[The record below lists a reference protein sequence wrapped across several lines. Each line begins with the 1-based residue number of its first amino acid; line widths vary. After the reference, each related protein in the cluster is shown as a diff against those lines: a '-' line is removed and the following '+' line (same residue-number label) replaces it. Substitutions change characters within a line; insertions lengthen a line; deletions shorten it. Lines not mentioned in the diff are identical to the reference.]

1 MAAQAIELLIK
12 QMDQPYKYG
21 CFWYKMPFHGID
33 HTDRHRIFNLTK
45 LYTDALILMQKEPLQ
60 EFPVVRAS
68 YNVAEMFDSIEEAIA
83 LHPIFEHDTFGKEMK
98 KEHKRHVEALCCK
111 GHLVYLSDM
120 LHQIHQMN
128 EWQLLI

>member
-12 QMDQPYKYG
+12 HMDQPYKYG

-33 HTDRHRIFNLTK
+33 HTDSHRIFNLTK